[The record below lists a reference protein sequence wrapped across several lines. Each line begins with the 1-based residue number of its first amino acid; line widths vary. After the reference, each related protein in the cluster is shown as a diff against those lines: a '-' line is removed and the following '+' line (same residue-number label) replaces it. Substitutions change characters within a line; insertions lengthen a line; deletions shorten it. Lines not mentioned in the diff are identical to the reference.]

1 MKRWSEGAFRSH
13 FSLYPEALK
22 WMVGR
27 VFETTAWANLTYL
40 SKKTFIY
47 RLCIKFFTHCCFYF
61 VYFYSWL
68 FNSLPIAC
76 QMRIG
81 HSVLIMWGNKKA
93 SKMKQLVAQPDLSIS
108 DDGLFKVSVWTL
120 RCTLIRG

>member
-13 FSLYPEALK
+13 FSLYPEAHK

-47 RLCIKFFTHCCFYF
+47 RLCMMFSTHCCFYF
-61 VYFYSWL
+61 VYFS
-68 FNSLPIAC
+68 
-76 QMRIG
+76 
-81 HSVLIMWGNKKA
+81 
-93 SKMKQLVAQPDLSIS
+93 LVAQPELSIS
-108 DDGLFKVSVWTL
+108 DDGLSKVSV
-120 RCTLIRG
+120 